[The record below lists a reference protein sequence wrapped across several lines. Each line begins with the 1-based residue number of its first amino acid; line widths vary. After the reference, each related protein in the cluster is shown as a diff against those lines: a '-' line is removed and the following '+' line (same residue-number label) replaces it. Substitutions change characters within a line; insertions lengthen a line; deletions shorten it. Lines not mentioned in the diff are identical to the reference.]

1 MLRCAML
8 CYAVLR
14 CATLCYAVL
23 CCTTLCCAVLRYAA
37 MCYAVL
43 RCTALC
49 YAVLRCAT
57 LRYAVLRNAA
67 TKTRLCLA
75 LLSRPTDHFSQGER
89 QVRAQAVYPLAA
101 RINHACM
108 PNVAR
113 FDYVDQPGPDNL
125 KLHMRTLDH
134 IPAGTELVQ
143 SYFPISQHYAA
154 RRDRLVSIYGF
165 ECACAR
171 CVHEAQHQGSE
182 EEESSEEEE
191 EEAMEEGGG
200 EARYKML

>member
-113 FDYVDQPGPDNL
+113 FDYVVRTCFTRPARARQPQAAHAHAGPHPRWDGAGAEL
-125 KLHMRTLDH
+125 LPHQ
-134 IPAGTELVQ
+134 PALRRPPRPPGEHLRLRVRLR
-143 SYFPISQHYAA
+143 PLRARGAA
-154 RRDRLVSIYGF
+154 PG
-165 ECACAR
+165 
-171 CVHEAQHQGSE
+171 Q
-182 EEESSEEEE
+182 
-191 EEAMEEGGG
+191 
-200 EARYKML
+200 